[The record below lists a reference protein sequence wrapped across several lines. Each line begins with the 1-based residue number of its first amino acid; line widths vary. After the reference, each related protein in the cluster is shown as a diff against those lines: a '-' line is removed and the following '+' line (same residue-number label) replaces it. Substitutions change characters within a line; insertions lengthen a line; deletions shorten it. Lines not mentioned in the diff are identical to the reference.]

1 MKLKDV
7 KSCRTFVRKLT
18 NVELKSKMRFFGAF
32 IRYARLSIIEGF
44 IKKRKMTFILHS
56 ESYDGIDYVSLTVG
70 ISFSMNHATL
80 KEMTEKERMR
90 LMRDYL
96 ISNVVL
102 LPS

>member
-1 MKLKDV
+1 M
-7 KSCRTFVRKLT
+7 
-18 NVELKSKMRFFGAF
+18 
-32 IRYARLSIIEGF
+32 
-44 IKKRKMTFILHS
+44 KKRKMTFILHS

-70 ISFSMNHATL
+70 ISFSMNHATP

>member
-1 MKLKDV
+1 
-7 KSCRTFVRKLT
+7 
-18 NVELKSKMRFFGAF
+18 
-32 IRYARLSIIEGF
+32 
-44 IKKRKMTFILHS
+44 MTFILLS
-56 ESYDGIDYVSLTVG
+56 DSYDGIDYVSLTVG
-70 ISFSMNHATL
+70 ISFSMNHATP

>member
-1 MKLKDV
+1 
-7 KSCRTFVRKLT
+7 
-18 NVELKSKMRFFGAF
+18 
-32 IRYARLSIIEGF
+32 
-44 IKKRKMTFILHS
+44 MTFILHS
-56 ESYDGIDYVSLTVG
+56 ELYDGIDYVSLTVG
-70 ISFSMNHATL
+70 ISVSMNHEPL